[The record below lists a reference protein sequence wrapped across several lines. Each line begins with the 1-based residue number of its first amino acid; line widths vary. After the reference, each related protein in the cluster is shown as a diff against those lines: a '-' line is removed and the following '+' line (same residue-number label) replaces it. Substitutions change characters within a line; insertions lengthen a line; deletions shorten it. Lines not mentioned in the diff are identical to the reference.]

1 MAQAPARP
9 SVTVSRANAT
19 VEGNCRAP
27 APAVVVSVTLRN
39 SGGPL
44 AASQGTVYVKEL
56 GGAGLTSGGV
66 HLPAIGASR
75 TTPALRIPLITTR
88 PYSSLAGR
96 HELEV
101 MLEPSTTNGKAS
113 FDKPL
118 GRGYTLYVDVPAG
131 HCQDRP
137 QPIVP
142 KQSIKLAPPERPLI
156 RR

>member
-1 MAQAPARP
+1 TQP
-9 SVTVSRANAT
+9 SVTVARMHAI
-19 VEGNCRAP
+19 VEKNCQAP
-27 APAVVVSVTLRN
+27 APALVVVVTLKN

-44 AASQGTVYVKEL
+44 AANQGTVFVKEL

-66 HLPAIGASR
+66 HLPAIGAGR
-75 TTPALRIPLITTR
+75 TTPALRIPLVAAQ

-96 HELEV
+96 HQLEV
-101 MLEPSTTNGKAS
+101 MLEPLTSGGTPS

-118 GRGYTLYVDVPAG
+118 GRANTLYVDVPAG

-137 QPIVP
+137 LLSVP
-142 KQSIKLAPPERPLI
+142 KRSIKLAPPEQPLI